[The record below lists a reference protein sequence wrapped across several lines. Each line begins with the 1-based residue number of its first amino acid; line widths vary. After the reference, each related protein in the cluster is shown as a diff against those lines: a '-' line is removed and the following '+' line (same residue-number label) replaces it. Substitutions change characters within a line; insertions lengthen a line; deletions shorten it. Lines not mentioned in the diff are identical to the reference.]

1 MDAERG
7 RYEDGLRLRP
17 LLKRDAVPISAA
29 FAANGWHKPAHWYL
43 DYASEQRRGIR
54 QCWLALL
61 DGEFAG
67 HVTLHW
73 NPLYAGI
80 AGKGVPEIQDLNVLP
95 PYRRR
100 GIASRLL
107 DRAER
112 AAAARARSVAIGVG
126 LHPRHLPAQRL
137 YLRRGY
143 APDGLG
149 PTYDDQY
156 VQADEIVR
164 FDDQLVIHFEKALHA
179 TSSAPTVGS

>member
-1 MDAERG
+1 MGRKAE
-7 RYEDGLRLRP
+7 GLRLRP
-17 LLKRDAVPISAA
+17 LLARDAVPISAA
-29 FAANGWHKPAHWYL
+29 FAANGWNKPAHWYL
-43 DYASEQRRGIR
+43 GYLSEQRCGIR

-61 DGEFAG
+61 GGEFTG

-80 AGKGVPEIQDLNVLP
+80 AGKGIPEIQDLNVLP
-95 PYRRR
+95 AYRRR

-143 APDGLG
+143 VPDGLG
-149 PTYDDQY
+149 ATYEDEY

-164 FDDQLVIHFEKALHA
+164 FADQLVIHFEKALHS
-179 TSSAPTVGS
+179 TISEPTARS